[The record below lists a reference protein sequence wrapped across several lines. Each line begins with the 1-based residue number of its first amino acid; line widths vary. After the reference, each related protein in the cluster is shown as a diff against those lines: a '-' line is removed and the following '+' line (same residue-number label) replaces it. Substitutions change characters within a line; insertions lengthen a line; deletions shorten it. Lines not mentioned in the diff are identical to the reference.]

1 MNQRIL
7 QNYERLAQ
15 RAGLQVDQESG
26 AMYGARGGFPVLVYP
41 ANPSYPYLLTIAA
54 AARREAG
61 PLSREEGK
69 AFRRESPG
77 AAAVNQNG
85 YGITVTLKSKRR
97 QEQLAEQLDQTLGA
111 LADFLYRQ
119 GYRPCCQACGR
130 EIEAAP
136 RYLSGSFALLCQDCY
151 TQLQQRAVAAGAAR
165 AENRIG
171 GAVGALLGSLIGVLC
186 IVLISQLGYVAAL
199 SGLVMAVCT
208 LKGYELLGGKLSG
221 VGIAISSLLMLAMTY
236 VGDRLDWAIII
247 ARELETDLFT
257 GFQVVPLLLSEQMI
271 DAGRYWGNLAM
282 LYAFLL
288 IGAVPTVL
296 AAAKNQKR
304 AGRSYTLGGGE

>member
-1 MNQRIL
+1 MSQRIL

-26 AMYGARGGFPVLVYP
+26 ALYGARDDFSLVAYP
-41 ANPSYPYLLTIAA
+41 ANLSYPYLLTIAVA
-54 AARREAG
+54 ATRESG
-61 PLSREEGK
+61 PLTKEEIK
-69 AFRRESPG
+69 AFRRENPD
-77 AAAVNQNG
+77 AAAVNQSG
-85 YGITVTLKSKRR
+85 YCVTAVLKAKRR
-97 QEQLAEQLDQTLGA
+97 QEQLAEMLDQTLGA
-111 LADFLYRQ
+111 LAGFLRRQ
-119 GYRPCCQACGR
+119 GFRPCCQTCGR
-130 EIEAAP
+130 EVETAP
-136 RYLSGSFALLCQDCY
+136 RYLSGGYAMLCQDCY
-151 TQLQQRAVAAGAAR
+151 AQLQQRVVTSHAAR
-165 AENRIG
+165 TENRVAG
-171 GAVGALLGSLIGVLC
+171 VVGALLGSLAGVLC

-257 GFQVVPLLLSEQMI
+257 GFRVVPLLLSEQMI

-304 AGRSYTLGGGE
+304 AGRAYTLGGGE